1 MYFLSLWLLI
11 TTKDPKAKVNIEI
24 SMKEILKIIN
34 KPRPIV

>member
-1 MYFLSLWLLI
+1 MYFLSFWLLN
-11 TTKDPKAKVNIEI
+11 TTKNPKAKAIIEI